1 MSRNC
6 LATLAK
12 KMLYIYMR
20 THIKK
25 VDFMDQNT
33 QVYMSEHFEALKN
46 ILTAKHSHLTLNFID
61 SQTRYDD
68 LIRDSSD
75 RLSFHNDYFIINLRS
90 IDSSVIL
97 DAICLYIPSM
107 TIKIEAPE
115 GLIESV
121 IIESITADVKNHLY
135 TKILQQQT
143 WLFQRISENTWH
155 LASGLSHERIT
166 QHVVDGALKTIPFS
180 DAVIFRIYDEGKNK
194 LCPVAVSGFKD
205 NYYEY
210 SVSPQESISGK
221 VFGSRK
227 PIILNSRDDIIASFE
242 NYSATRASVMED
254 NPIANA
260 LICVPVLD
268 QHYCYGTLTI
278 LSLGRRSVFNSLA
291 VSLLETFASQVAL
304 AWRNAKQYDEKV
316 ESFNQVNSLKQQ
328 LEHQNEMLRSSLNF
342 HNEMIKISIKNN
354 EISSFLK
361 AMSDKMDLEIG
372 YVDISGAIHGTLL
385 DIDKLWV
392 VLTAK
397 KSNEWSG
404 ETGFIRNELYIQPMI
419 QNQQAVGFVI
429 VAKSD
434 ASDYI
439 RVMLSRLSDFLIMD
453 IMKKVNN
460 LLIENKRKSSVMD
473 KVILDGINEDTTT
486 TLSENG
492 FIIQEWI
499 GCIVLSLAN
508 TTNKSENVKLLDMH
522 NKLKYLLER
531 CNAFIYSDESNF
543 IIYLSDNSPKK
554 INSVFM
560 KLEKE
565 VVNIGF
571 YQAGLSSVI
580 SAIRIK
586 KSLEQALTTLAVIKK
601 RNKPGVLRFNQTGI
615 ERLFVNHEKEEMKQ
629 FINDVLSPI
638 LGDSE
643 KSQVLLKT
651 LNEYIGNSC
660 SVNNTAKSLGI
671 HTNTLYQR
679 IKKIESL
686 TKMDLSSSDDF
697 LIISVA
703 CHMLSLSSQAD

>member
-1 MSRNC
+1 
-6 LATLAK
+6 
-12 KMLYIYMR
+12 
-20 THIKK
+20 
-25 VDFMDQNT
+25 
-33 QVYMSEHFEALKN
+33 MSEHFEALKN
-46 ILTAKHSHLTLNFID
+46 ILAKKNPHLTLSIFD
-61 SQTRYDD
+61 SPIRYDD
-68 LIRDSSD
+68 LIRDASN
-75 RLSFHNDYFIINLRS
+75 RLKFYNDYFIINLRS
-90 IDSSVIL
+90 TDSPVIL
-97 DAICLYIPSM
+97 DAICLYIPSL
-107 TIKIEAPE
+107 TIKIESPE
-115 GLIESV
+115 ELIEP
-121 IIESITADVKNHLY
+121 ILIESITSDVKNYLY
-135 TKILQQQT
+135 AKILQQQT

-180 DAVIFRIYDEGKNK
+180 DAVIFRIYDEGQNK

-221 VFGSRK
+221 VFESRK
-227 PIILNSRDDIIASFE
+227 PIILNSRDDILASFE
-242 NYSATRASVMED
+242 SYSAIRASVMEN

-268 QHYCYGTLTI
+268 QQYCYGTLTI

-316 ESFNQVNSLKQQ
+316 ESFNQVNSLRQQ
-328 LEHQNEMLRSSLNF
+328 LEQQNEMLRSSLNF
-342 HNEMIKISIKNN
+342 HNEMIKLSIKNN
-354 EISSFLK
+354 DISSFIK
-361 AMSDKMDLEIG
+361 AMSDKMNLEIG
-372 YVDISGAIHGTLL
+372 YVDISGAIHGKLR

-392 VLTAK
+392 TLTTN
-397 KSNEWSG
+397 KSNEG
-404 ETGFIRNELYIQPMI
+404 IEEAGFIRNELYIQPMM

-429 VAKSD
+429 VNKAD

-439 RVMLSRLSDFLIMD
+439 RVTLSRLSDFLIMD

-473 KVILDGINEDTTT
+473 KVLLEGINEDTTT

-492 FIIQEWI
+492 FLIQEWI

-508 TTNKSENVKLLDMH
+508 TTNRSEDVKLLDMH
-522 NKLKYLLER
+522 NKLKYLLAR
-531 CNAFIYSDESNF
+531 SNAFIYSDEINF
-543 IIYLSDNSPKK
+543 MIYLSDNSPER
-554 INSVFM
+554 INSSFI

-571 YQAGLSSVI
+571 YQAGVSNVT

-586 KSLEQALTTLAVIKK
+586 QSLDQALTTLAVIKK
-601 RNKPGVLRFNQTGI
+601 RNKQGVLRFNQTGI
-615 ERLFVNHEKEEMKQ
+615 ERLFVNHEKEEIKQ

-638 LGDSE
+638 LDDSE

-660 SVNNTAKSLGI
+660 SVNNTARSLDI

-679 IKKIESL
+679 IKKIELL

-703 CHMLSLSSQAD
+703 CHMLSLSRGVT